1 MCYHSKVHVR
11 VAFHDAHERKEL
23 DRHIEHLSI
32 APMESTHA
40 TTFRCAYVLTA
51 TLMHIGKQRRQ
62 TVESIIEMVKCLSQ
76 RSPEVWGWAPGTPLS
91 DGAVARLWTE
101 VLREMPFHASDI
113 VLGEYER
120 FHLPVPKVAV
130 EAEEVGAM
138 DDDRIGGI
146 ARSAMLTELSLPHT
160 TFLNVDDESIDVDAT
175 MASKAARIFKK
186 RKEAAAKLTEA
197 RASAKRAKD
206 AANKASTG
214 NARGQG
220 ARQIVSDQGASGTM
234 DPPEAEQEGT
244 PDANRE
250 SAGAKEVDGEN
261 AGACNDEDAHG
272 PQEDEDE
279 EEEAW
284 DAFAIRGFGSSKE
297 ERLYVVWN
305 REDPDAL
312 GFCEVSWSDEG
323 TVKNLKDLLPNGA
336 IHADA
341 RDDLKFGKDL
351 TGRHVSGHFKSVC
364 GGTIEEDGVVVDY
377 DVECKLHT
385 IQWDGDT
392 NCDIKGAG
400 DLIKHDLMY
409 GSKMMHV
416 KKRRGGWMP
425 SQTTLVKWYL
435 DEDEHE
441 FPPPV

>member
-62 TVESIIEMVKCLSQ
+62 TVESIIEMVKYQSQ

-175 MASKAARIFKK
+175 RSAPRMPRTKQAR
-186 RKEAAAKLTEA
+186 EMHAAKA
-197 RASAKRAKD
+197 
-206 AANKASTG
+206 
-214 NARGQG
+214 
-220 ARQIVSDQGASGTM
+220 
-234 DPPEAEQEGT
+234 
-244 PDANRE
+244 
-250 SAGAKEVDGEN
+250 
-261 AGACNDEDAHG
+261 
-272 PQEDEDE
+272 
-279 EEEAW
+279 
-284 DAFAIRGFGSSKE
+284 
-297 ERLYVVWN
+297 
-305 REDPDAL
+305 
-312 GFCEVSWSDEG
+312 
-323 TVKNLKDLLPNGA
+323 
-336 IHADA
+336 
-341 RDDLKFGKDL
+341 
-351 TGRHVSGHFKSVC
+351 
-364 GGTIEEDGVVVDY
+364 
-377 DVECKLHT
+377 
-385 IQWDGDT
+385 
-392 NCDIKGAG
+392 
-400 DLIKHDLMY
+400 
-409 GSKMMHV
+409 HV
-416 KKRRGGWMP
+416 K
-425 SQTTLVKWYL
+425 L
-435 DEDEHE
+435 
-441 FPPPV
+441 